1 MPVPCAPL
9 PSMLSRM
16 RLPRDFRHGES
27 LAACGPP
34 ACAPEDSEPQA
45 MLVECSAGV
54 RIVRQSGALY
64 AGAGDVLLC
73 GDRVI
78 VPTGGG
84 AQAVF
89 HEQAEQAVMGRFEAG
104 CNAALVYFSRKGG
117 ACSVVFDVLDGR
129 VGLFLSTI
137 RQNALP
143 GGRPGRA
150 ERTVVGLHCYF
161 RPVIGGQAA
170 GPQAVRSS
178 MEGKTTPSW

>member
-16 RLPRDFRHGES
+16 RLSRDFRHGAS
-27 LAACGPP
+27 LAACMPV
-34 ACAPEDSEPQA
+34 ACTPEESEPQA

-54 RIVRQSGALY
+54 RIVRQSEALY
-64 AGAGDVLLC
+64 AGAGDVLLR

-78 VPTGGG
+78 VPAGGG

-104 CNAALVYFSRKGG
+104 CNAALVYFSRQGD
-117 ACSVVFDVLDGR
+117 ACSVVFDVRDGR

-137 RQNALP
+137 RQGTLP
-143 GGRPGRA
+143 GGRPARS

-161 RPVIGGQAA
+161 RPVTCGQAA
-170 GPQAVRSS
+170 GPQSARSS
-178 MEGKTTPSW
+178 IEGKTTFSW

>member
-16 RLPRDFRHGES
+16 RLPCDPGHGEG
-27 LAACGPP
+27 LAACASL
-34 ACAPEDSEPQA
+34 ACVPEEDAPQA

-54 RIVRQSGALY
+54 RIVRQREALY
-64 AGAGDVLLC
+64 VCAGDVLLR

-104 CNAALVYFSRKGG
+104 CNAALVYFSRKSG

-143 GGRPGRA
+143 GGRPGRT
-150 ERTVVGLHCYF
+150 ERMVVGLHCYF
-161 RPVIGGQAA
+161 RPVTGGQAA
-170 GPQAVRSS
+170 GPQAARSS